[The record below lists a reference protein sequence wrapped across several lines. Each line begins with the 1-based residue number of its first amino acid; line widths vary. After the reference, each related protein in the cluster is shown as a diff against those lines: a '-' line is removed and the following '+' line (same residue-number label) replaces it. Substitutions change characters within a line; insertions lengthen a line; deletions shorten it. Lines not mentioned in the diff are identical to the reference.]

1 MSELEEFHQSL
12 IADIQGNAD
21 AMGAYLNE
29 AFFEKAGEILNE
41 AGEIEECD
49 YCHFEG
55 VRTVMKAKISGKVS
69 LEVTGYGGDP
79 RDTGGELALILTDF
93 QLTPTVRT
101 TEARHLKAQFSKLVE
116 FLRHSRKPDFL
127 EDLEETSNAAQLV
140 DLIQSRWS
148 SIEKI
153 KLIFVTNADNRAKAD
168 AMSAGNI
175 DGKPVTYSSWDLK
188 RLKGYIEQGRAR
200 EDLTIDFVKDFG
212 GAVPVLRASGAD
224 TALESYLAVIPGAQL
239 AQIYDRWGARL
250 LEANVRS
257 FLQARGK
264 VNRGIRDTIAK
275 EPQMFFAY
283 NNGLSATAENVVCQ
297 KTEDGLV
304 ITSADNLQIVNGGQT
319 TASIHA
325 ARKLAGEGLKDIFV
339 QMKLNIVPPTLA
351 PTVVPLISE
360 FANSQNKVNAA
371 DFFANHPFHIRVEE
385 LSRKI
390 LAPAGADG
398 YRETKWFYE
407 RARGQF
413 ADERS
418 KKTQAQRDKWD
429 AEFPKSQF
437 FTKTDLA
444 KFENSWNGRPEE
456 VSKGAQK
463 NFAEFAKLIQKVW
476 GKSGARVDEV
486 WYRQLIAKAIIFRR
500 LERLVSAQEW
510 YEGGYRANIVTYA
523 IAKVAHDAEAA
534 EKQVDL
540 QRVWRMQTVPPALE
554 EALLVAAAEAQSLI
568 TSPPEGIRNM
578 SEWAK
583 KQACWERFRKTKLD
597 YPEDFKGML
606 IAPEEARSE
615 DEEIKDDAELTKSV
629 EDQARVFELGPKFWQ
644 NARDWGRMHKQLSP
658 MEYQVLDICSKIP
671 NRIPTENQTA
681 VAIKVLAKLE
691 SNGFGGKQEAT
702 AAE

>member
-1 MSELEEFHQSL
+1 MSELEEFHHSL
-12 IADIQGNAD
+12 IADIQGDAD
-21 AMGAYLNE
+21 AMGAYLHE
-29 AFFEKAGEILNE
+29 AFFEKAGEILTE

-49 YCHFEG
+49 YCHY
-55 VRTVMKAKISGKVS
+55 AGKNGRVS
-69 LEVTGYGGDP
+69 LQVSGYSGDP
-79 RDTGGELALILTDF
+79 RITNGELALILTDF
-93 QLTPTVRT
+93 QLTPEVRRT
-101 TEARHLKAQFSKLVE
+101 DGKHLKAQFSKLVE
-116 FLRHSRKPDFL
+116 FLRHSRKEQFL
-127 EDLEETSNAAQLV
+127 EELEETSDAAQLV
-140 DLIQSRWS
+140 ELIQTRWS
-148 SIEKI
+148 VIQKI
-153 KLIFVTNADNRAKAD
+153 KLIYVTNSDSRAKAD
-168 AMSAGNI
+168 AKPAGEIN
-175 DGKPVTYSSWDLK
+175 GKPVTYSSWDLK
-188 RLKGYIEQGRAR
+188 RLQAYLEQGRAR
-200 EDLTIDFVKDFG
+200 EDLTIDFAGEFG

-264 VNRGIRDTIAK
+264 VNRGIRDTIK
-275 EPQMFFAY
+275 DDPQMFFAY
-283 NNGLSATAENVVCQ
+283 NNGLSATAENVVCE

-325 ARKLAGEGLKDIFV
+325 ARKLAGEGLKDIYV
-339 QMKLNIVPPTLA
+339 QMKLNVVPPTLA
-351 PTVVPLISE
+351 PTVVPQISE

-371 DFFANHPFHIRVEE
+371 DFFANHPFHIRIEE
-385 LSRKI
+385 LSRKL

-413 ADERS
+413 ADERA
-418 KKTQAQRDKWD
+418 KKTPAQRSKWD

-463 NFAEFAKLIQKVW
+463 NFAEFAKVIQKVW

-500 LERLVSAQEW
+500 LEKLVSAQEW

-540 QRVWRMQTVPPALE
+540 QRVWRMQNVPPALE

-568 TSPPEGIRNM
+568 TNPPEGIRNM

-583 KQACWERFRKTKLD
+583 KQACWERFRKMNLD

-606 IAPEEARSE
+606 IEPEEARSE
-615 DEEIKDDAELTKSV
+615 DDEIKEDAGLTKSV
-629 EDQARVFELGPKFWQ
+629 EDQTRVFELGPKFWDE
-644 NARDWGRMHKQLSP
+644 ARNWGRTHKLLTS
-658 MEYQVLDICSKIP
+658 MEYQVLGICAKIP

-691 SNGFGGKQEAT
+691 SAGFGVNEEAT

>member
-21 AMGAYLNE
+21 VMGAYIQE
-29 AFFEKAGEILNE
+29 AFFEKVGEILNE

-55 VRTVMKAKISGKVS
+55 RRGRVS
-69 LEVTGYGGDP
+69 LQVTGYSGDP
-79 RDTGGELALILTDF
+79 RDTDGELALILTDF
-93 QLTPTVRT
+93 QITPEVRKT
-101 TEARHLKAQFSKLVE
+101 DGKHLKTQFSKLVE
-116 FLRHSRKPDFL
+116 FLRHARKQEFL
-127 EDLEETSNAAQLV
+127 DELEETSNAAQLSE
-140 DLIQSRWS
+140 LIQMRWS

-153 KLIFVTNADNRAKAD
+153 KLIYVTNSDSRAKAD
-168 AMSAGNI
+168 AKPAGEI
-175 DGKPVTYSSWDLK
+175 SGKPVTYSSWDLK
-188 RLKGYIEQGRAR
+188 RLQAYIEQGRAR
-200 EDLTIDFVKDFG
+200 EDLTIDFVEDFG

-224 TALESYLAVIPGAQL
+224 TALESYIAVIPGAQL

-264 VNRGIRDTIAK
+264 VNKGIRDTITK

-283 NNGLSATAENVVCQ
+283 NNGLSATAEKVVCER
-297 KTEDGLV
+297 TEDGLV

-319 TASIHA
+319 TASIHT
-325 ARKLAGEGLKDIFV
+325 ARKLAGEGLRDIFV
-339 QMKLNIVPPTLA
+339 QMKLNVVPPTLA

-371 DFFANHPFHIRVEE
+371 DFFANHPFHIRIEE
-385 LSRKI
+385 LSRKQ
-390 LAPAGADG
+390 LAPAGAEG

-418 KKTQAQRDKWD
+418 KKTPAQRNKWD
-429 AEFPKSQF
+429 AEYPKSQF

-444 KFENSWNGRPEE
+444 KFENSWSGRPHE

-463 NFAEFAKLIQKVW
+463 NFAEFAKVIEKVW
-476 GKSGARVDEV
+476 GRSGSRVDEV
-486 WYRQLIAKAIIFRR
+486 WFRHLIAKAIIFRR
-500 LERLVSAQEW
+500 LEKLVSAQDW
-510 YEGGYRANIVTYA
+510 YEGGYRANIVTYS
-523 IAKVAHDAEAA
+523 ISKVAHDAEAA
-534 EKQVDL
+534 DKVVDL
-540 QRVWRMQTVPPALE
+540 LRVWRMQTVPPSLE

-568 TSPPEGIRNM
+568 TSPPDGIRNM

-583 KQACWERFRKTKLD
+583 KQACWEQFRKTELN
-597 YPEDFKGML
+597 YPEDFKAML

-629 EDQARVFELGPKFWQ
+629 EDQAKVFELGPKFWQ
-644 NARDWGRMHKQLSP
+644 GARDWGRLQKLLSP
-658 MEYQVLDICSKIP
+658 MEYQVLDICAKIP

-681 VAIKVLAKLE
+681 VAIKVLARLE
-691 SNGFGGKQEAT
+691 SKGFGVNEDAT
-702 AAE
+702 AVE